1 MIGGGLWRVK
11 WVVPEGSG
19 NPEEAPK
26 DHFLVLAGM
35 HGGCHVYRLRVTL
48 EAPVGEQANCAT
60 SNVLIEE
67 VNGFHH
73 TDERNEKHLAYGI
86 DVLSF
91 TDSGPLDASFCIA
104 SCSFYDNL
112 VQIWSGSV

>member
-1 MIGGGLWRVK
+1 M
-11 WVVPEGSG
+11 VPEGSG
-19 NPEEAPK
+19 SPEEAPK

-35 HGGCHVYRLRVTL
+35 HGGCHIYRLRITL
-48 EAPVGEQANCAT
+48 DAPAGELTNCAT
-60 SNVLIEE
+60 SNVLVEE
-67 VNGFHH
+67 VNEFHH

-86 DVLSF
+86 DVLSI
-91 TDSGPLDASFCIA
+91 TDNGSSDTSFCIA